1 MRMKMLNQA
10 SAVDAPIASL
20 FHAMR
25 LGRRATDQRRWAKS
39 FMRWHFVSL
48 IVALFA
54 ASDCQCQE
62 KNLPPPP
69 AQETNSLSSLES
81 MLVGTWR
88 WDVPA
93 QEETNAFMQ
102 FRLSADRSWSSLVH
116 SDNPLAKPDEQSGAW
131 FVHER
136 TLVLRIANTKLRL
149 VEKMAFALDISSIT
163 PRSLVLTNTVF
174 GDVTWTR
181 IAQRDGAANRSQPV
195 TSETNRRPAAARSGR

>member
-25 LGRRATDQRRWAKS
+25 LGRRATDQRRWSKS
-39 FMRWHFVSL
+39 FMRWHLVSL

-136 TLVLRIANTKLRL
+136 TLVLRIAIHS
-149 VEKMAFALDISSIT
+149 VISNCACQPTAQSFVSAEL
-163 PRSLVLTNTVF
+163 PV
-174 GDVTWTR
+174 
-181 IAQRDGAANRSQPV
+181 AQRVNCSSTTAITMAS
-195 TSETNRRPAAARSGR
+195 SGKYRL